1 MVHPIQDGRIRL
13 DRREGEETGSP
24 GKTTKTVAAIA
35 DGDRARRSS
44 RIGRSWASF
53 STGPVRIEP
62 GRNGDLTWH
71 EDGVRG
77 ELGRVCG
84 FERRMALHC
93 KVRRGLERDS
103 KREKKRIG
111 RLDGF
116 ADMTRSSATCIR
128 HQLSGDT
135 AELKA
140 TAALRVRWRHELGL

>member
-24 GKTTKTVAAIA
+24 GKMTKTVAAIA
-35 DGDRARRSS
+35 GGDRARRSS

-103 KREKKRIG
+103 KREKENRKAR
-111 RLDGF
+111 RLRRHDAKPGDLHTASIELRYGGIEGDGG
-116 ADMTRSSATCIR
+116 A
-128 HQLSGDT
+128 
-135 AELKA
+135 
-140 TAALRVRWRHELGL
+140 